1 MSKEINFIQISQL
14 VSVLM
19 PVFNVEKYVKEAV
32 QSIQNQTYKN
42 LEIIIIDDGSTDDT
56 CSIIEELAKSDD
68 RIKFYKNEKNL
79 KIVKTLNRALSLA
92 KGEYIARM
100 DGDDISE
107 LDRIERKV
115 SFLERNPSIDLIG
128 CSLISIDENGKQIKK
143 IKKLQSFDLV
153 KKTLRYTS
161 PVSHIWLCRKDVYNK
176 LNGYRELSGA
186 EDYDFILRLISSGMK
201 AINIA
206 DYYGYYVRIGREG
219 NTISSTGLLQ
229 KKLHE
234 KIYSMYKQR
243 IKYGKDDFEEFN
255 LNKPL
260 GISNVIYMYSV
271 KQFNEARIS
280 WINKS
285 YFMMLLK
292 LILSIV
298 SPHQM
303 HAYYLRLM
311 YRIKVRNDS

>member
-1 MSKEINFIQISQL
+1 MNDL
-14 VSVLM
+14 VSVII
-19 PVFNVEKYVKEAV
+19 PVYNVEKYVKEAI

-56 CSIIEELAKSDD
+56 YSIIKELARSDD

-92 KGEYIARM
+92 TGSYIVRM
-100 DGDDISE
+100 DGDDVSK

-115 SFLERNPSIDLIG
+115 NFLEQNPDIDLVG
-128 CSLISIDENGKQIKK
+128 CSLISIDENGREIKK
-143 IKKLQSFDLV
+143 IKKLQSFDLI

-161 PVSHIWLCRKDVYNK
+161 PVSHIWMCKKDVYSR

-186 EDYDFILRLISSGMK
+186 EDYDFVLRLISSGMK

-206 DYYGYYVRIGREG
+206 DYYGYYVRIAREG

-234 KIYSMYKQR
+234 KIYSMYKKR
-243 IKYGKDDFEEFN
+243 IKYGMDDFEK
-255 LNKPL
+255 LSLGKPL
-260 GISNVIYMYSV
+260 DISNVAYIYAV
-271 KQFNEARIS
+271 KKFNEARIS
-280 WINKS
+280 RVNKN
-285 YFMMLLK
+285 YFMMILK
-292 LILSIV
+292 LVLSMI
-298 SPHQM
+298 SPHQV

-311 YRIKVRNDS
+311 YKIKVRNDL

>member
-1 MSKEINFIQISQL
+1 MNDL
-14 VSVLM
+14 VSVII
-19 PVFNVEKYVKEAV
+19 PVYNVEKYVKEAI

-56 CSIIEELAKSDD
+56 YSIIKELARSDD

-92 KGEYIARM
+92 TGSYIVRM
-100 DGDDISE
+100 DGDDVSK

-115 SFLERNPSIDLIG
+115 NFLEQNPDIDLVG
-128 CSLISIDENGKQIKK
+128 CSLISIDENGREIKK
-143 IKKLQSFDLV
+143 IKKLQSFDLI

-161 PVSHIWLCRKDVYNK
+161 PVSHIWMCKKDVYSR

-186 EDYDFILRLISSGMK
+186 EDYDFVLRLISSGMK
-201 AINIA
+201 AINMA
-206 DYYGYYVRIGREG
+206 DYYGYYVRIEREG

-260 GISNVIYMYSV
+260 SISNIIYVYSV
-271 KQFNEARIS
+271 KRFSEARVA
-280 WINKS
+280 WINQN
-285 YFMMLLK
+285 YFMMILK
-292 LILSIV
+292 LVLSMI
-298 SPHQM
+298 SPHQV

-311 YRIKVRNDS
+311 YKIKVRNDL